1 MFPKPRSPD
10 RGPAVG
16 ATSSVIAA
24 LSRHGAEYRRRFGGS
39 PARLHVLERLL
50 ACRTGALGG
59 HLLVCDHCNIKLPV
73 YTSCDNR
80 HCPQCG
86 SARGAK
92 WLEERLLRMLPV
104 PHFQVVFTLP
114 AQLRAVAHDN
124 PNLVYPLMF
133 RVGASVLADLAAQR
147 LGVRPGITS
156 VLHTW
161 ASNLSLHPHV
171 HCLVTAGG
179 LSLDGE
185 EWISTSNTFLFPV
198 KVIARMYRGRLL
210 EALIDAHET
219 GELRMRGDDTNKAR
233 RDFERMLRR
242 VSKRYRQWGVH
253 VEAPGDRPV
262 SQALK
267 YLARYVYRIAIGDR
281 RMVALT
287 DTHVAFR
294 ARDSDSD
301 GKQRTLWLEGPEFV
315 RRFLL
320 HVLPKGFRKVRHYG
334 LYAPGNAAIKLAKAR
349 ELLPPPSEEGPT
361 ELEKEAI
368 LMGCERLIA
377 KHDLHARRCPSCG
390 ERMVMLSLP
399 TRAPAAAAR
408 GSP

>member
-1 MFPKPRSPD
+1 MAQESRSRD
-10 RGPAVG
+10 RGLAVE

-24 LSRHGAEYRRRFGGS
+24 LSRHEAEYHRRFVSS
-39 PARLHVLERLL
+39 PARHHVLERLL

-59 HLLVCDHCNIKLPV
+59 HLLVCDHCQLKLPV

-86 SARGAK
+86 SARAAK
-92 WLEERLLRMLPV
+92 WLEARLERMLPV

-114 AQLRAVAHDN
+114 SQLRAVAHDN
-124 PNLVYPLMF
+124 PKLVYAMMF
-133 RVGASVLADLAAQR
+133 RVGASVLADLAEQR
-147 LGVRPGITS
+147 LDARLGITS

-185 EWISTSNTFLFPV
+185 AWVPTRTNFLFPV
-198 KVIARMYRGRLL
+198 KIIARMYRGRLL
-210 EALIDAHET
+210 KALIEAHKA
-219 GELRMRGDDTNKAR
+219 GELRLRGDDTDQAR
-233 RDFERMLRR
+233 ADFEQVVRR

-253 VEAPGDRPV
+253 VEAPGDRSV
-262 SQALK
+262 AHALK
-267 YLARYVYRIAIGDR
+267 YLARYVYRVAISNH
-281 RMVALT
+281 RMVATT

-320 HVLPKGFRKVRHYG
+320 HVLPKGFRKVRHFG
-334 LYAPGNAAIKLAKAR
+334 LYGPGNASHKLARAR
-349 ELLPPPSEEGPT
+349 ELAVTPPKSGPN

-368 LMGCERLIA
+368 LMACERIIA
-377 KHDLHARRCPSCG
+377 EHELHAQRCPGCG
-390 ERMVMLSLP
+390 ERMAKQPLP
-399 TRAPAAAAR
+399 RPFTATAR